1 MDTMKE
7 HSPISQWI
15 VSLAI
20 SVICCAILFVIFASY
35 IFDLNEKVAMSN
47 AQLSAL
53 QESTNL
59 VLNELKQIRAGVPTT
74 VPVEAAQQN
83 LVVEPQPAETA
94 PAVSDPAMMAPAA
107 PAPAAPAPEAVPAQ

>member
-1 MDTMKE
+1 MDSMKE
-7 HSPISQWI
+7 NSPIAQWI

-59 VLNELKQIRAGVPTT
+59 VLTELKQMRAAVPTT
-74 VPVEAAQQN
+74 IPTEAATQTP
-83 LVVEPQPAETA
+83 VVMPQPPEGTA
-94 PAVSDPAMMAPAA
+94 PSVADPAMMAPQA
-107 PAPAAPAPEAVPAQ
+107 PAPAPEPVPAPVQ